1 MRSRSRRRTDRTAA
15 SAPFTVLGHTSCGG
29 GRKHRSNE
37 ARVPTT
43 RRHQLKGPR
52 VCAQPP
58 PGLPRPGSRG
68 PAVSAAGLGDPWSR
82 GTGAGWKDG
91 PAPGPAPAH
100 LVVLYVLVGAMLQQH
115 HGGLHVVDG
124 RGPVQGRL
132 ACAGR
137 AWKVGAGRAGA
148 GPSPRPGRCRIPRS
162 STALTSAW
170 ELMRSSSMPS
180 TASRAARISGVVPS
194 CMRASRSVARF
205 RISIW
210 GTGKVSDSVKLW
222 PGPLAQNQRLARTE
236 PVLGPDGPSKLRR
249 SRRGGAPWLLL
260 EGPGQSA
267 GHAARRPAPR

>member
-58 PGLPRPGSRG
+58 PGLPRPGRT
-68 PAVSAAGLGDPWSR
+68 V
-82 GTGAGWKDG
+82 AGWKDG

-132 ACAGR
+132 ACTGR
-137 AWKVGAGRAGA
+137 AWKVGAGRVGA

-249 SRRGGAPWLLL
+249 SRRGRAPWLLL